1 MPRRPGRAHR
11 IHVMRLHLPARD
23 HVAMDWAP
31 ALYAIRVDG
40 QLGAMTLSAFPGM
53 APQQRGKHTVFTGW
67 LDQSALYGV
76 LAEMEALGLVLV
88 EVRRVEPHG
97 ESLESRDTRSP

>member
-1 MPRRPGRAHR
+1 
-11 IHVMRLHLPARD
+11 
-23 HVAMDWAP
+23 
-31 ALYAIRVDG
+31 
-40 QLGAMTLSAFPGM
+40 MT
-53 APQQRGKHTVFTGW
+53 PQQRGKHTVFTGW

>member
-1 MPRRPGRAHR
+1 
-11 IHVMRLHLPARD
+11 MRLHLPARD
-23 HVAMDWAP
+23 HVAMDWSP

-53 APQQRGKHTVFTGW
+53 TLQQRGKHTVFTGW

>member
-1 MPRRPGRAHR
+1 
-11 IHVMRLHLPARD
+11 MRLHLPARD

-31 ALYAIRVDG
+31 ALYVIRVDG
-40 QLGAMTLSAFPGM
+40 QFGAMTLSALPWM
-53 APQQRGKHTVFTGW
+53 TAQQRGKHTVFTGW

>member
-1 MPRRPGRAHR
+1 
-11 IHVMRLHLPARD
+11 MRFHLPARD

-31 ALYAIRVDG
+31 ALYVIRVDR
-40 QLGAMTLSAFPGM
+40 QLGAMTLSAFPGITL
-53 APQQRGKHTVFTGW
+53 QQRGKHTVFTGW
-67 LDQSALYGV
+67 PDQSALYGV
-76 LAEMEALGLVLV
+76 LAEMEVLGLVLV